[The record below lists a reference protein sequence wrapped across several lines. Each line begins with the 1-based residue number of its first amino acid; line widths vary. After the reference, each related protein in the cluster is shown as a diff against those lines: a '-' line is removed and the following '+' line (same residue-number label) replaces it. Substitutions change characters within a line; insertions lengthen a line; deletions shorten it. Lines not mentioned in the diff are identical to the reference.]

1 MNKKTN
7 EYDKT
12 HAETIYMEENKD
24 QNLQLGTINKKK
36 QKLQVIY
43 ISYWR
48 EHDKNLI
55 KIY

>member
-24 QNLQLGTINKKK
+24 QNLQLGTINKKNK
-36 QKLQVIY
+36 NSK
-43 ISYWR
+43 SYTF
-48 EHDKNLI
+48 LI
-55 KIY
+55 DENMIKT

>member
-43 ISYWR
+43 ISY
-48 EHDKNLI
+48 
-55 KIY
+55 

>member
-24 QNLQLGTINKKK
+24 QNLQLGTINKKTK
-36 QKLQVIY
+36 TPSHIHFLLT
-43 ISYWR
+43 R
-48 EHDKNLI
+48 T
-55 KIY
+55 